1 MGMFFNPGNS
11 GFLSAV
17 RSQIYVDKSDLIQF
31 TNSAIGTEQRFIC
44 VSRPRRFGKSITVK
58 MLAAYYSRGC
68 DSGEIFQA
76 LKIAGSPAYEKE
88 LNKSNVISLDVQWF
102 RSVAGTRGDAD
113 RIVSYMQEEVIGELR
128 QQYPD
133 VVREEDISLP
143 EVLLRIHSRTGEQ
156 FVVLLDEW
164 DCLFREERQNREL
177 QEAYLHFLRGM
188 FKGGP
193 AESYVKL
200 AYMTGIL
207 PIKKYG
213 TQSALNNFDEYTM
226 ARPAMLAKY
235 VGFTEPEV
243 KKLCRKYHM
252 DFAEAKRL
260 YDGYAFP
267 KAASVYSP
275 NSVIEAMRRESFG
288 NYWTGTETYE
298 ALQFYIDLDEDGLKE
313 TLVQML
319 GGGNCVIDIGS
330 FQNDMTSIKCRDD
343 VLTLLVHLGYLAYDE
358 TRGSVPIP
366 NEEVRQE
373 FVRAVKGGKRREL
386 SKLIRNSDQLLQDT
400 LDGKADHVAKAIE
413 KAHSAGTAP
422 LFCNNEQAL
431 RSVIKFAYI
440 SAVEAFQEIQELPS
454 GTGYADI
461 VYLPKKG
468 SAMPVI
474 VIELKWN
481 KKAGSAIQQTR
492 DRNYPQALEG
502 MDTDILLVAITYDE
516 RTKKHTCQIETHSRT
531 ETV

>member
-88 LNKSNVISLDVQWF
+88 LNKSNVISRDVQWF

-288 NYWTGTETYE
+288 NYWIGTETYE
-298 ALQFYIDLDEDGLKE
+298 ALQFYIDLEEDGLK
-313 TLVQML
+313 
-319 GGGNCVIDIGS
+319 
-330 FQNDMTSIKCRDD
+330 
-343 VLTLLVHLGYLAYDE
+343 
-358 TRGSVPIP
+358 
-366 NEEVRQE
+366 
-373 FVRAVKGGKRREL
+373 
-386 SKLIRNSDQLLQDT
+386 
-400 LDGKADHVAKAIE
+400 
-413 KAHSAGTAP
+413 
-422 LFCNNEQAL
+422 
-431 RSVIKFAYI
+431 
-440 SAVEAFQEIQELPS
+440 
-454 GTGYADI
+454 
-461 VYLPKKG
+461 
-468 SAMPVI
+468 
-474 VIELKWN
+474 
-481 KKAGSAIQQTR
+481 
-492 DRNYPQALEG
+492 
-502 MDTDILLVAITYDE
+502 
-516 RTKKHTCQIETHSRT
+516 
-531 ETV
+531 